1 MSQTKP
7 KIALIEDDVPIVQ
20 MYLSKFETEG
30 FDVRSAGDGDS
41 GLELIKEFRPD
52 VILMDLM
59 MPHTTGLQLMQSIRN
74 LSVTAKTKIIVLTN
88 MGNDEVAEQ
97 VKKLGADDYLIKSD
111 LTPSQVAERVKQ
123 VMNN

>member
-30 FDVRSAGDGDS
+30 FDVKSAGDGDS